1 MEHRENIHR
10 QDEANNATRAP
21 SAKGNIVE
29 DEHGT
34 YRWVYEFNLLTNPTI
49 LLTVLKVFIGIVAC
63 LGVFMLVLLVPDLVQ
78 GYADPSDIIGTLRM
92 TGLLALIFIVL
103 TIVGYAI
110 YALMNGGKYCVLFT
124 MDDEGVTHKQLPRE
138 FKKSQVVAGL
148 NVLAG
153 LVAGNLSQMGMGILT
168 ATHDTTVSTFSSVRS
183 VKGSRALHVIK
194 VNEPLAKNQV
204 YVEPGDYDFVFGYI
218 RDHCPNA
225 DVKG

>member
-1 MEHRENIHR
+1 VKSVVK
-10 QDEANNATRAP
+10 DEQ
-21 SAKGNIVE
+21 
-29 DEHGT
+29 GT
-34 YRWVYEFNLLTNPTI
+34 YRWVYEYNLLTNPTI
-49 LLTVLKVFIGIVAC
+49 LLTIVKVFLGIIAALIAFGIVIMIPDLVEGYAGAEDV
-63 LGVFMLVLLVPDLVQ
+63 LGVFVSGGGIALL
-78 GYADPSDIIGTLRM
+78 
-92 TGLLALIFIVL
+92 FIVL

-124 MDDEGVTHKQLPRE
+124 MDDEGITHKQLPRE
-138 FKKSQVVAGL
+138 FKKAQVVAGL

-153 LVAGNLSQMGMGILT
+153 LVAGNLSQMGMGILA

-225 DVKG
+225 EVRG

>member
-1 MEHRENIHR
+1 MGDWGNTGNEGGRSIS
-10 QDEANNATRAP
+10 AT
-21 SAKGNIVE
+21 GNIIE
-29 DEHGT
+29 DKDCT

-49 LLTVLKVFIGIVAC
+49 LLTVVKVFLGIIAALVV
-63 LGVFMLVLLVPDLVQ
+63 LGVVLTIPDLVQ
-78 GYADPSDIIGTLRM
+78 GYADAEDVLGVFRSGGIM
-92 TGLLALIFIVL
+92 ALLFIVL

-124 MDDEGVTHKQLPRE
+124 MDDEGITHKQLPRE
-138 FKKSQVVAGL
+138 FKKAQVVAGL

-225 DVKG
+225 QVKG

>member
-1 MEHRENIHR
+1 MNDGKKKSAAEEQLTPTAENLVR
-10 QDEANNATRAP
+10 
-21 SAKGNIVE
+21 

-49 LLTVLKVFIGIVAC
+49 LLTIIKIFLGIVVA
-63 LGVFMLVLLVPDLVQ
+63 LIVFGVVLTIPDLVQ
-78 GYADPSDIIGTLRM
+78 GYADAGDVAGTFVS
-92 TGLLALIFIVL
+92 GGAIALLFIVL

-124 MDDEGVTHKQLPRE
+124 MDDEGITHKQLPRE
-138 FKKSQVVAGL
+138 FKKAQVVAGL

-153 LVAGNLSQMGMGILT
+153 LAGGNLSQMGMGMLV
-168 ATHDTTVSTFSSVRS
+168 ATHDTTASTFSSVRS
-183 VKGSRALHVIK
+183 VKGSRALRVIK

-204 YVEPGDYDFVFGYI
+204 YVEPEDYDFVFGYI

-225 DVKG
+225 KTKG